1 MNRVMFSSNSQD
13 WETPQPLFDT
23 LNSKYHFT
31 LDAAAS
37 PSNTK
42 CAVYF
47 DEEQDGLSQ
56 NWGGAYCLVQSSI
69 WQTDWALGE
78 KSME

>member
-1 MNRVMFSSNSQD
+1 MNRVVFSSNRQD

-42 CAVYF
+42 CAVYY
-47 DEEQDGLSQ
+47 DEDQDGLSQ
-56 NWGGAYCLVQSSI
+56 NWGGGILSGAILHMA
-69 WQTDWALGE
+69 DRLGVG
-78 KSME
+78 